1 MYQRDLGEAHGWRR
15 LGCTYRDLSRAPQGK
30 TLEEAGEL
38 ALLHAFI
45 DSDVGTGNGDGV
57 LSLDEWVRG
66 MSAIGEKCADAEF
79 EAEMDET
86 VKALKRTVTL
96 RSVRVR

>member
-1 MYQRDLGEAHGWRR
+1 M
-15 LGCTYRDLSRAPQGK
+15 
-30 TLEEAGEL
+30 EEAGEL

-45 DSDVGTGNGDGV
+45 DSDAGHGDGDGE